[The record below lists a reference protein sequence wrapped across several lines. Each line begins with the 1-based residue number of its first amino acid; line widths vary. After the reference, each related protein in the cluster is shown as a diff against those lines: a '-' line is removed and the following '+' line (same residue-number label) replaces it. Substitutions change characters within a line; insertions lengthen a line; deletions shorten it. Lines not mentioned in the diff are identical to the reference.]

1 MESGVPQAKSLS
13 LTQNLLEEIIEHC
26 RDGYPYEACGIV
38 SGKRGRA
45 EHVHPMANVA
55 PDPKRRYLLDPREQ
69 IAVFR
74 DVQDAGQ
81 EVVAIFHSHPS
92 TPAYPSD
99 TDINLAFYPDAF
111 YVIVSL
117 AVEPPDVRAFW
128 IDPGTRSVVSTSIL
142 IRSPHT

>member
-1 MESGVPQAKSLS
+1 MTPQAKSLS

-26 RDGYPYEACGIV
+26 RDGYPHEACGIV

-45 EHVHPMANVA
+45 EQVHPMANVA
-55 PDPKRRYLLDPREQ
+55 SHPKQRYLLDPREQ

-74 DVQDAGQ
+74 DMQDAGR

-99 TDINLAFYPDAF
+99 TDIDLAFYPDAF

-117 AVEPPDVRAFW
+117 AVEPPDVRAFR
-128 IDPGTRSVVSTSIL
+128 IDPGKRSVMSTLIL
-142 IRSPHT
+142 IRSPHP